1 MHIIPSSLLSCYND
15 GKGGDNLR
23 LISKF
28 LGIIGVILVAPI
40 AITLIWQN
48 WSAALGVS
56 NPIFI
61 QFDWWTRYGPVYLFW
76 SGIVLAVMLIL
87 LFLIFLFWPRSRT
100 LYLHQKADEQVTV
113 TKKAIEHF
121 ASSALQQESFIG
133 NPKVTAKLGRN
144 SIKLNISGDLLN
156 SVNAKQHT
164 ANFLNQLKSD
174 LRDCLGISKK
184 KKIKIKLADFNA
196 SDANK
201 KQSRVV

>member
-1 MHIIPSSLLSCYND
+1 MRFIFKALIVVVIILAFPLS
-15 GKGGDNLR
+15 
-23 LISKF
+23 I
-28 LGIIGVILVAPI
+28 VLVFK
-40 AITLIWQN
+40 N
-48 WSAALGVS
+48 WSTAIGTSTPMSLKLGWLEQYE
-56 NPIFI
+56 PI
-61 QFDWWTRYGPVYLFW
+61 YLFW
-76 SGIVLAVMLIL
+76 SGVILAVLLIIFL
-87 LFLIFLFWPRSRT
+87 LITLFWPRSRT
-100 LYLHQKADEQVTV
+100 LYLHQKADGQVTV

-184 KKIKIKLADFNA
+184 KKIKIKLTDFNA